1 MDFGDKALHTETY
14 GLWEMHF
21 HEVTAPDGS
30 YLCSYVELQ
39 LESARKC
46 RLSVVRP
53 ELERQAAISL
63 LRARAID
70 WIDAWHRRDH
80 TGNTGFADL

>member
-1 MDFGDKALHTETY
+1 MEFGDKPLRNEAY
-14 GLWEMHF
+14 GLWEMRF
-21 HEVTAPDGS
+21 HEVTAPDSS
-30 YLCSYVELQ
+30 YLCAYVELQ

-46 RLSVVRP
+46 RLSIVRP
-53 ELERQAAISL
+53 DLDTRASIDL

-70 WIDAWHRRDH
+70 WIDAWHRREH